1 VAETNVQYANFY
13 ISQSTK
19 LCNLLTDTW
28 KIMLLGNGYTPNTG
42 PTDLGGHQF
51 VSDLGANEITGTGY
65 TAGGITLAGLALIW
79 NPVANQWLWTTTTT
93 PSWTGAAFSAYYGVV
108 YDDTPS
114 TAATR
119 PLATLVNFGG
129 VKSPSAGTFTLNWPL
144 TGIAY
149 QNILAA
155 A

>member
-1 VAETNVQYANFY
+1 MAETNVQYANFY

-19 LCNLLTDTW
+19 LCNLTADTW
-28 KIMLLGNGYTPNTG
+28 KIMLLTNGYTPDTSNT
-42 PTDLGGHQF
+42 GHQF
-51 VSDLGANEITGTGY
+51 KSDLGANEVSGTGY
-65 TAGGITLAGLALIW
+65 TAGGITLAGLALTW
-79 NPVANQWLWTTTTT
+79 NPLANQWIWTTTTT
-93 PSWTGAAFSAYYGVV
+93 PQWSSAVFSAYYGVV

-114 TAATR
+114 TDATR
-119 PLATLVNFGG
+119 PLATLINFGG
-129 VKSPSAGTFTLNWPL
+129 AKSPSAGVFTLNWPL